1 MDLELLF
8 LRQEVDSLGQDVV
21 LLLEQQTTQYLWS
34 NVVQVLNDSGNRQDV
49 EQEQ

>member
-34 NVVQVLNDSGNRQDV
+34 QVVQVLNDSGNRQDV
-49 EQEQ
+49 EQE

>member
-34 NVVQVLNDSGNRQDV
+34 QVVQVLNDSGNRQDV
-49 EQEQ
+49 KQE